1 MTNRVILTG
10 RLTRDIELKYTRTNT
25 PTASFTLAVDRALTK
40 EKKEEAQRNNYPTA
54 DFPRVVVFGR
64 QAENAARYLAKGS
77 MCLIEGRIQTG
88 SYQDKD
94 GKTIY
99 TTDVLADRVEFL
111 GSQNNAQDNAGAT
124 KGQNTS
130 NPIGWGEK
138 SNTGRNRD
146 DFFEDDFEEVH
157 DDGRIPF

>member
-1 MTNRVILTG
+1 MTNRVLLTG
-10 RLTRDIELKYTRTNT
+10 RLTRDIELRYTRSST
-25 PTASFTLAVDRALTK
+25 PTASFSLAVDRGLTK

-54 DFPRVVVFGR
+54 DFPRIVIFGK

-77 MCLIEGRIQTG
+77 MCLVEGRIQTG

-111 GSQNNAQDNAGAT
+111 DSQNNAQDNAGAA
-124 KGQNTS
+124 KGQNEYNYMPS
-130 NPIGWGEK
+130 NDK
-138 SNTGRNRD
+138 THTGANND
-146 DFFEDDFEEVH
+146 DFFDDDFTEVQ